1 MKSMRDILVIDDEL
15 TVTRAVVKVCSA
27 EGMSVAAA
35 DTAIEALRF
44 LEDSKFRLVLCDIMM
59 NELDG
64 FQFLE
69 ELDRRGIQTPV
80 VMMTGYSTVENAV
93 KSLTST
99 GTVDYI
105 AKPFTADELL
115 TVVRRSLRCAMLLDE
130 SESAGLPRHNANNA
144 MSYVPCP
151 ANYYRLGYVS
161 WVLLEDEGT
170 ARIGVSDLFLKA
182 AEGIREFEL
191 SLPGEDLVQGIP
203 CAVATSVDGSM
214 HAIICPMDGKIL
226 EVNAD
231 AQSNPSLVEKDPY
244 FRGWLYRI
252 LPPNPENNLQ
262 WLSL

>member
-1 MKSMRDILVIDDEL
+1 MSKKKDILVIDDEPL
-15 TVTRAVVKVCSA
+15 VTQAVVKVCGA
-27 EGMSVAAA
+27 EGMTVTAAGHA
-35 DTAIEALRF
+35 TEALRC
-44 LEDSKFRLVLCDIMM
+44 LEEGEFRLALCDIMM
-59 NELDG
+59 PELDG

-69 ELDRRGIQTPV
+69 ELARRGIQTPV

-93 KSLTST
+93 RSLSST
-99 GTVDYI
+99 GSLDYI
-105 AKPFTADELL
+105 PKPFTADELL
-115 TVVRRSLRCAMLLDE
+115 TVIRRGLRCGMLMDE
-130 SESAGLPRHNANNA
+130 SESAGLERNHA

-161 WVLLEDEGT
+161 WVLMEDEGT
-170 ARIGVSDLFLKA
+170 AKIGVSDLFLKA

-191 SLPGEDLVQGIP
+191 ATPGEEVMQGIP
-203 CAVATSVDGSM
+203 CAVATSPEGSM
-214 HAIICPMDGKIL
+214 HEIMCPMSGKIL

-252 LPPNPENNLQ
+252 LPSDPESNLQ